1 MAKAVAKREISTVI
15 TPRMRQVA
23 ELVFPPLPEALEGK
37 IDAQGWLRSVVL
49 GAAYTEPDPDY
60 IAREIGM
67 QTLLAEDDREA
78 LMGAEIGGLQDFL
91 EDYAGA
97 TTGPIDITDLYV
109 ATSDQAIGDGAFL
122 IITWWSHEDGK
133 EYRRTTGAQAIQYA
147 LMRYL
152 LKGIWPIKCQFV
164 RDKAT
169 DQGGKHILKVWPV
182 DA

>member
-1 MAKAVAKREISTVI
+1 VKREVSTVV

-23 ELVFPPLPEALEGK
+23 ELEFPPLPEVLEGK
-37 IDAQGWLRSVVL
+37 IDPQGWLRSVVL
-49 GAAYTEPDPDY
+49 GQPYEEPDPDY

-67 QTLLAEDDREA
+67 ATLLAEDDREA

-91 EDYAGA
+91 EDFAGA
-97 TTGPIDITDLYV
+97 TTGPIRITDLYV
-109 ATSDQAIGDGAFL
+109 ARSDASISDGCFL
-122 IITWWSHEDGK
+122 IITWWSYEDGK
-133 EYRRTTGAQAIQYA
+133 EYRRTTGAQSVQYA

-152 LKGIWPIKCQFV
+152 LMGIWPIECQFV

-169 DQGGKHILKVWPV
+169 DQGGKHILKVWPP